1 MPVLPDTYTIEQLES
16 ALLRA
21 GRNAGPGM
29 LFGWLSDQAIT
40 TDQLR
45 ALILDVWSG
54 AEWPV
59 LNGEEESMCLDWFD
73 ETGFVS
79 DTGRPPP
86 SEPITAWRGT
96 SLASGGRGF
105 SWTVDID
112 KARWFA
118 QREIGFGRGP
128 AGVYEAVV
136 PPSWVLGKI
145 EAGRGEA
152 EVIVDPLLF
161 DLTYEQRRRWDI
173 PPPIRLVETITEVER
188 AVGA

>member
-1 MPVLPDTYTIEQLES
+1 MLPDTYTIEQLES

-59 LNGEEESMCLDWFD
+59 LNGEEESMWLDWFD

-79 DTGRPPP
+79 DTGRPP
-86 SEPITAWRGT
+86 A
-96 SLASGGRGF
+96 L
-105 SWTVDID
+105 
-112 KARWFA
+112 
-118 QREIGFGRGP
+118 
-128 AGVYEAVV
+128 
-136 PPSWVLGKI
+136 
-145 EAGRGEA
+145 
-152 EVIVDPLLF
+152 
-161 DLTYEQRRRWDI
+161 
-173 PPPIRLVETITEVER
+173 
-188 AVGA
+188 

>member
-1 MPVLPDTYTIEQLES
+1 
-16 ALLRA
+16 
-21 GRNAGPGM
+21 M
-29 LFGWLSDQAIT
+29 LFDWWSDQAIT

-45 ALILDVWSG
+45 ALILNVWSD

-59 LNGEEESMCLDWFD
+59 LHGEGDEMWLDWFD

-79 DTGRPPP
+79 DTGRPAP
-86 SEPITAWRGT
+86 SEPVTVWRGA

-105 SWTVDID
+105 SWTFDME

-118 QREIGFGRGP
+118 HREVRFGRGP

-136 PPSWVLGKI
+136 PPRWVLAQI
-145 EAGRGEA
+145 EGGRGEA
-152 EVIVDPLLF
+152 EVIVDPALF
-161 DLTYEQRRRWDI
+161 YLPPDEMRAMWDI
-173 PPPIRLVETITEVER
+173 PPIRLVETITEVER